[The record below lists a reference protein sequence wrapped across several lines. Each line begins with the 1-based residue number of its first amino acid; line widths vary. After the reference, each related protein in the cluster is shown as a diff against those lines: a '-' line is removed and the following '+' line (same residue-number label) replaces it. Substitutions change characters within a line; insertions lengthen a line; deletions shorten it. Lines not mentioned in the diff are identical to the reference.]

1 MFDGSYPLHSAPSE
15 PSSLRPL
22 RERISELQAHINAA
36 QAELS
41 GLLPELEET
50 EAWAEEG
57 VISPAHWVAWRCGMG
72 QHQARRSLELSRSLV
87 DLPLT
92 RASFER
98 GEISFEQAAAV
109 AEVSTPGTED
119 ELLQVAHDSTA
130 SRLKRIVAGYK
141 SALRQMHSAELR
153 SARYL
158 SASYGADGSF
168 RLSGRFTPEEG
179 AIIRKALLKAQEE
192 LKNEISSDD
201 PRDPEGTIGQ
211 ADALVAIADS
221 SLAGELKDR
230 SSAERYQV
238 LVHIDAESLSS
249 DLGELS
255 ELEEGTQLHPETVR
269 RITCDSSLVGL
280 LKGADGTILD
290 SGRKTRSI
298 SEPLRRALH
307 ARDRCCQ
314 WDGWER
320 TRYTEAH
327 HIKHWTRDRGTT
339 QLTNLV
345 RLCWTHHDLV
355 HAADMSCEPKEGGGF
370 VFRMPDGSLA
380 NEFTREMVAFGATL
394 RERFRLEGHDLN
406 PETSATNWNGEKLE
420 LNEAIYDLFFQPPVA
435 KRRAAEMAER
445 ERRKAPPDTG

>member
-1 MFDGSYPLHSAPSE
+1 MFDGSYPLQNAHSDPHPE
-15 PSSLRPL
+15 RPL

-41 GLLPELEET
+41 GLLVELEET
-50 EAWAEEG
+50 EAWAEPG
-57 VISPAHWVAWRCGMG
+57 IISPTHWVAWRCGIG
-72 QHQARRSLELSRSLV
+72 QHQARRTLELARSLI
-87 DLPLT
+87 DLPKT

-98 GEISFEQAAAV
+98 GEISFEQAACV
-109 AEVSTPGTED
+109 AEVSTPGTEA

-130 SRLKRIVAGYK
+130 SQLKKIVAGYK

-158 SASYGADGSF
+158 STSYGADGSF

-179 AIIRKALLKAQEE
+179 AIIRKALLKAREE
-192 LKNEISSDD
+192 LRKEVSGDD
-201 PRDPEGTIGQ
+201 PQDLEGFISQ

-221 SLAGELKDR
+221 SLVGELKDR

-238 LVHIDAESLSS
+238 IVHIDAESLSS
-249 DLGELS
+249 GRGELS
-255 ELEEGTQLHPETVR
+255 ELEDGPQLHPETVR

-280 LKGADGTILD
+280 LRGADGTILD
-290 SGRKTRSI
+290 SGRKTRTI

-307 ARDRCCQ
+307 ARDRTCQ
-314 WDGWER
+314 WDGCER

-327 HIKHWTRDRGTT
+327 HIKHWIRDRGPT

-394 RERFRLEGHDLN
+394 RERFRLEGTDIT
-406 PETSATNWNGEKLE
+406 PETSTSKWGGEKLE
-420 LNEAIYDLFFQPPVA
+420 LADAVYDLFFQPPIM
-435 KRRAAEMAER
+435 KRRAAEMAE
-445 ERRKAPPDTG
+445 KAPPFSDSG